1 MSIHPAPHLPT
12 IAAAAVVALIGLATP
27 PEARAQG
34 ARNEFGLHWSPGTL
48 ASDDRRSRG
57 LAYDRDFGNG
67 WSLGGTLG
75 YGRVEALQ
83 EGDGAY
89 GVLRIRKRFGGLP
102 SMPSVSP
109 QIGLEYGGTT
119 DIWNTSEI
127 VGAIVGVHIAASPE
141 LGFTID
147 GWFGKL
153 RFESGSLVGP
163 TEQTRRD
170 SVQNIRFG
178 LVFRY

>member
-1 MSIHPAPHLPT
+1 MTPMPHRLPALVATLATLAGTLLAAPQ
-12 IAAAAVVALIGLATP
+12 AAAQ
-27 PEARAQG
+27 ER
-34 ARNEFGLHWSPGTL
+34 RNEFGLHWTPAAL
-48 ASDDRRSRG
+48 ASDERRSRG
-57 LAYDRDFGNG
+57 IAYDRDFGNG
-67 WSLGGTLG
+67 WSLGGTIG
-75 YGRVEALQ
+75 YGRVEAPQ
-83 EGDGAY
+83 DGDGAY
-89 GVLRIRKRFGGLP
+89 GVLRLRKRFSALP
-102 SMPSVSP
+102 AMPSVSP

-127 VGAIVGVHIAASPE
+127 VGVIAGVHIAASPE

-170 SVQNIRFG
+170 SVQNIRLG

>member
-1 MSIHPAPHLPT
+1 MTTPHTLRLSAL
-12 IAAAAVVALIGLATP
+12 AATLLALLGPLQAS
-27 PEARAQG
+27 AQG
-34 ARNEFGLHWSPGTL
+34 ARNEFGLHWTPGTL

-75 YGRVEALQ
+75 YGRVESLQ
-83 EGDGAY
+83 AGDGAY
-89 GVLRIRKRFGGLP
+89 GVLRLRKRFAGLP
-102 SMPSVSP
+102 SMPSVNP
-109 QIGLEYGGTT
+109 QLGLEFGGTT
-119 DIWNTSEI
+119 DLFDTSEI
-127 VGAIVGVHIAASPE
+127 VGVIAGVHLAASPE

-153 RFESGSLVGP
+153 RYEGSTGFGSRPEV
-163 TEQTRRD
+163 TRREN
-170 SVQNIRFG
+170 VQNIRLG

>member
-1 MSIHPAPHLPT
+1 MHHARPRRLPALAALATGLFTLLGPQH
-12 IAAAAVVALIGLATP
+12 AAA
-27 PEARAQG
+27 QDK
-34 ARNEFGLHWSPGTL
+34 RNEFGLHWTPGTL

-89 GVLRIRKRFGGLP
+89 GVLRLRKRFSPLP
-102 SMPSVSP
+102 GMPSVSP
-109 QIGLEYGGTT
+109 QVGLEYGGTT

-127 VGAIVGVHIAASPE
+127 VGVIAGVHFAASPE

-147 GWFGKL
+147 GWFGKM

-170 SVQNIRFG
+170 SVQNVRLG